1 MGNPALRDI
10 PREEV
15 PLDIAYRVE
24 RFLSL
29 EARVLDEERYIDW
42 LALLTEDVRYRMP
55 IPRNTKRKNRSG
67 TTSLGGDG
75 LIYDETLPTLRQ
87 RALREDTGLVWLN
100 DPPTH
105 HVRLITNVETFVGDT
120 PGTYDVRSK
129 FMLFRARRDR
139 DRVSHVGWRE
149 DVIAET
155 PAGLRIASCT
165 VYLPERVITDKN
177 LNTFF

>member
-1 MGNPALRDI
+1 MGNPELRAA

-24 RFLSL
+24 RFLAL
-29 EARVLDEERYIDW
+29 EARVLDEERYSDW
-42 LALLTEDVRYRMP
+42 LTLLTEDVRYRMP
-55 IPRNTKRKNRSG
+55 IPRNTKRKNRLGKS
-67 TTSLGGDG
+67 TLGGEG

-87 RALREDTGLVWLN
+87 RAMREETGLVWLN

-105 HVRLITNVETFVGDT
+105 HVRIITNVETFVGDQ
-120 PGTYDVRSK
+120 PDSYDVRSK
-129 FMLFRARRDR
+129 FMLFRSRRDR
-139 DRVSHVGWRE
+139 DRISHVGWRE
-149 DVIAET
+149 DVLRETAE
-155 PAGLRIASCT
+155 GLRIAART